1 MFFLSGFTNSAI
13 LVLIGMILLV
23 VSVLSA
29 ILIGILHLLKQVTF
43 YNSWFKKVLLILACI
58 LLTYLLL
65 YCHYTITGKGIV

>member
-29 ILIGILHLLKQVTF
+29 ILIGILHLLKQVAF
-43 YNSWFKKVLLILACI
+43 YNSWFKKVLLILVCI

-65 YCHYTITGKGIV
+65 YWHYAVTGKGLL